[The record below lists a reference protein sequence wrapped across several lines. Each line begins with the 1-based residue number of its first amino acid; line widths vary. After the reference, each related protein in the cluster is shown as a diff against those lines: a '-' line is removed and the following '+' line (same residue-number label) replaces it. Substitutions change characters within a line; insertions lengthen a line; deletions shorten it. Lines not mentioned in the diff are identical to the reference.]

1 MTKSKNG
8 NGNYEVSLN
17 DWAKQEMIA
26 NEFITVLSKLF
37 YNKSIELV
45 LFRSQLIDRSASL
58 ILYRHSYA
66 ENIINEKLN
75 IKDSLKLAKA
85 ILHCNIR
92 PSKIDI
98 GKLNGEWIESR
109 ENYVDAEDF
118 IRIKL
123 KDFFG
128 PGKISKKPVDV
139 VLYGFGRIGRL
150 LARELIIQG
159 NGHQLRVRAI
169 VTRGNDETAIIP
181 FTADSEGI
189 DLHYCS
195 ETEINSYVV
204 CNGPDCVLCKI
215 GRRKEERLLLPV
227 YLPASGCVGIL
238 PVSRS
243 LRPYALLPQI
253 SNVLKSDTLMVMF
266 VIREVGKY
274 MISTKSLEKDMD
286 GGELQIKEFLEDYAA
301 GSINLIDLYPKI
313 DNEQLLGVDGIQ
325 KMAALKGIKGNDSN

>member
-1 MTKSKNG
+1 MSKSKKSKNSKT
-8 NGNYEVSLN
+8 VSTKVN
-17 DWAKQEMIA
+17 
-26 NEFITVLSKLF
+26 
-37 YNKSIELV
+37 
-45 LFRSQLIDRSASL
+45 
-58 ILYRHSYA
+58 IL
-66 ENIINEKLN
+66 
-75 IKDSLKLAKA
+75 
-85 ILHCNIR
+85 
-92 PSKIDI
+92 
-98 GKLNGEWIESR
+98 
-109 ENYVDAEDF
+109 
-118 IRIKL
+118 
-123 KDFFG
+123 
-128 PGKISKKPVDV
+128 DV
-139 VLYGFGRIGRL
+139 VASEIAESTLEVVRL
-150 LARELIIQG
+150 
-159 NGHQLRVRAI
+159 
-169 VTRGNDETAIIP
+169 GNDETAIIP